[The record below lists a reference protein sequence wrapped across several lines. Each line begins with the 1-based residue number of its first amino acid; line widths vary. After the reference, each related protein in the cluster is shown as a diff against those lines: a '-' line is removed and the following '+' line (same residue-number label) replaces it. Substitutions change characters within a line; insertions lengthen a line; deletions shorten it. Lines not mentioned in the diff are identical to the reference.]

1 MDFSVKN
8 IWGISS
14 QDLDSWTDFET
25 DFEID
30 SWTDFE
36 TDFEI
41 DSWTDFWIDEIVLD
55 FDWEK
60 LFSTF

>member
-14 QDLDSWTDFET
+14 QDL
-25 DFEID
+25 D